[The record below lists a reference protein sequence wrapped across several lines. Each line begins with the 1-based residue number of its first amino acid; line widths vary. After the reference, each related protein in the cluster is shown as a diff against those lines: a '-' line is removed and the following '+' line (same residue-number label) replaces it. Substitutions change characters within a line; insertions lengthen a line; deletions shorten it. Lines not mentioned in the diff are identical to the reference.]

1 MAIGNRLLKRSF
13 RAGNSAASLSQAVLH
28 ESRGRRRADQ
38 VRKSRGTGGDGP
50 SARRGICSQWAEE
63 HFQREGVAS
72 RPPWHYC
79 SAVATDPSGTRM
91 LLRFDVLYAWG
102 YSQLL
107 VAVREAGAWRL
118 RLVVDGE
125 HYHLSSGR

>member
-1 MAIGNRLLKRSF
+1 
-13 RAGNSAASLSQAVLH
+13 
-28 ESRGRRRADQ
+28 
-38 VRKSRGTGGDGP
+38 
-50 SARRGICSQWAEE
+50 
-63 HFQREGVAS
+63 
-72 RPPWHYC
+72 
-79 SAVATDPSGTRM
+79 M